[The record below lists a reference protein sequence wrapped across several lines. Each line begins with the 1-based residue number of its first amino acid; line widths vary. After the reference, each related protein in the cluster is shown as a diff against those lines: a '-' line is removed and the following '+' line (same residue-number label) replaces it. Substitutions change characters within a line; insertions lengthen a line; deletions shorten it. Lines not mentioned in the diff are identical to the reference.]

1 MVANPK
7 KFKVMF
13 LGLQKTANICI
24 EIDDLVLV
32 PKHNAKLLG
41 ITIHSELKFTDH
53 VKSLCAKT
61 SRKVTAFSRVAK
73 LLNFK
78 KARLLY
84 SAFILSSLSYCP
96 LIWMFCGK
104 TSNREISRI
113 HKRALRILF
122 TDYEASFEEL
132 LQRNNEQTVHTKNLH
147 KLMTEVYKSLN
158 LQNPAFMLD
167 LFIRKEVT
175 YNLRVKDLLQ
185 LPTART
191 VLNGLNSIFF
201 RGSILW
207 NAISDEI
214 KSSQSIA
221 SFKRKIKS
229 SNGDDCNCN
238 ICN

>member
-1 MVANPK
+1 MVANPE
-7 KFKVMF
+7 KFQVMF
-13 LGLQKTANICI
+13 LGRPKTANICI

-32 PKHNAKLLG
+32 PKDNVKLLG
-41 ITIHSELKFTDH
+41 ITIDSELKFTDH
-53 VKSLCAKT
+53 VKSLFAKT

-73 LLNFK
+73 LLDFM

-84 SAFILSSLSYCP
+84 NAFILSSLSYFP
-96 LIWMFCGK
+96 LIWTFCGK
-104 TSNREISRI
+104 TSNREINRI

-122 TDYEASFEEL
+122 NDYEASFEEL
-132 LQRNNEQTVHTKNLH
+132 LQRNDEQTVHTKNLH

-158 LQNPAFMLD
+158 HQNHAFMLD
-167 LFIRKEVT
+167 IFIRKEVT
-175 YNLRVKDLLQ
+175 FDLRIKDLLQ

-191 VLNGLNSIFF
+191 VLNGLNSIVF

-229 SNGDDCNCN
+229 WNGDDCNCN